1 MSGSRES
8 NIEILRIISIIAITL
23 YHNSIWGG
31 YDFDDVTINK
41 ILIESLSMF
50 GKIGSNLFI
59 LITGYFSI
67 KKFSVKKIIQIEMQT
82 VFFSWTLLIISLFW
96 IDINIKDIVKNILPT
111 VFGNYWFPTA
121 FIIWGLFIPYIN
133 KLCIL
138 LKKRELGSMIFFC
151 ICVWFVVPCITFNQE
166 GFGLNNYMSFPIM
179 YIMGVYLRL
188 FPIQCGIKWGGVVVL
203 LIMIQAG
210 FPIIV
215 NMIGGKHIH
224 YSIYLRNGNSVT
236 GLMLTLALFVYFSRV
251 RGLHK
256 TWINKLSTCTFTMYL
271 IQEHILFREIM
282 WQRIFRVSYYQ
293 DHPFLFIF
301 LSIDIMLLYF
311 MSFICT
317 IIYQK
322 IEKILL
328 PIVSKNIK
336 KYKFVK
342 MLEEI

>member
-31 YDFDDVTINK
+31 YYFDDVTINK

-166 GFGLNNYMSFPIM
+166 GFGLNNYMCFPIM

-188 FPIQCGIKWGGVVVL
+188 FPIQCGIKWGGSCFIDHDTSGISYHSQHDRGKAHTL
-203 LIMIQAG
+203 FNIFKKWKFRYRIDAH
-210 FPIIV
+210 
-215 NMIGGKHIH
+215 IG
-224 YSIYLRNGNSVT
+224 
-236 GLMLTLALFVYFSRV
+236 
-251 RGLHK
+251 
-256 TWINKLSTCTFTMYL
+256 
-271 IQEHILFREIM
+271 
-282 WQRIFRVSYYQ
+282 
-293 DHPFLFIF
+293 
-301 LSIDIMLLYF
+301 
-311 MSFICT
+311 FICLFFT
-317 IIYQK
+317 
-322 IEKILL
+322 
-328 PIVSKNIK
+328 SKRIT
-336 KYKFVK
+336 
-342 MLEEI
+342 

>member
-1 MSGSRES
+1 
-8 NIEILRIISIIAITL
+8 
-23 YHNSIWGG
+23 
-31 YDFDDVTINK
+31 
-41 ILIESLSMF
+41 
-50 GKIGSNLFI
+50 
-59 LITGYFSI
+59 
-67 KKFSVKKIIQIEMQT
+67 
-82 VFFSWTLLIISLFW
+82 
-96 IDINIKDIVKNILPT
+96 
-111 VFGNYWFPTA
+111 
-121 FIIWGLFIPYIN
+121 
-133 KLCIL
+133 
-138 LKKRELGSMIFFC
+138 
-151 ICVWFVVPCITFNQE
+151 
-166 GFGLNNYMSFPIM
+166 
-179 YIMGVYLRL
+179 
-188 FPIQCGIKWGGVVVL
+188 
-203 LIMIQAG
+203 
-210 FPIIV
+210 
-215 NMIGGKHIH
+215 MIGGKHIH